1 MAIGGP
7 DASLKNL
14 YSFRGSRYQELV
26 PSVDMLKPGRT
37 GEEKSCIGWAYCAGT
52 SEKDLFLLY
61 FEKDCPKASL
71 AGATP
76 QSKYKALWFNPRSG
90 NWIGA
95 GVLSADSA
103 GRINLPNFPD
113 KSTRSKTDWALKL
126 TLRDAR

>member
-1 MAIGGP
+1 MRHLRTFIL
-7 DASLKNL
+7 SE
-14 YSFRGSRYQELV
+14 GSRYQELV
-26 PSVDMLKPGRT
+26 PSVDMLKPSRT

-52 SEKDLFLLY
+52 SGKDLFLLY

-126 TLRDAR
+126 TLRDAQ